1 VKNSGGEMGR
11 GVKQARKVKKVAGGQ
26 TDPEEE
32 EKQEIL
38 NYWF

>member
-1 VKNSGGEMGR
+1 MGRGGEMGR
-11 GVKQARKVKKVAGGQ
+11 GVKKVAGEQ
-26 TDPEEE
+26 TDLEKE